1 MPRPGKVGMP
11 FLEVCGTGKKLNYL
25 NGDLWMIKMLEG
37 IFVPHVTPFEEDE
50 KINRKILAELIQYF
64 EDAGITG
71 FVTLGSNG
79 EFPYLSTS
87 EKLEVL
93 ETVRNTTDR
102 PVIAGVTENST
113 RETLELGR
121 KAWDIGVDALLIAPP
136 FYFKP
141 RDSELFAHYSL
152 IAGKID
158 APVIIYNVPKFTG
171 LNIGL
176 DVIERLVHEHSNI
189 VGIKD
194 SSGSTGRI
202 AELIRRVGDEIAVL
216 AGTADVILPALM
228 LGASGAVVAVAN
240 VAPRLCVELY
250 NAFTEMKLER
260 ARKLQILINL
270 LNEVLV
276 KRLNQVSAIKE
287 AMNMLGLAV
296 GYPRMP
302 SLPLGEDE
310 VQEVEMVLIETGL
323 L

>member
-1 MPRPGKVGMP
+1 
-11 FLEVCGTGKKLNYL
+11 
-25 NGDLWMIKMLEG
+25 MIEMLEG
-37 IFVPHVTPFEEDE
+37 IFVPHVTPFDEDE
-50 KINRKILAELIQYF
+50 EINMEILSELIQYF
-64 EDAGITG
+64 EDAGISG

-79 EFPYLSTS
+79 EFPYLSRA
-87 EKLEVL
+87 EKLGVL
-93 ETVRNTTDR
+93 EAVRNATER
-102 PVIAGVTENST
+102 PLIAGVTENST
-113 RETLELGR
+113 KETLELAR

-141 RDSELFAHYSL
+141 KDSELFAHYSS
-152 IAGKID
+152 IAGKVD

-171 LNIGL
+171 INISL
-176 DVIERLVHEHSNI
+176 DVIERLVGEHSNI
-189 VGIKD
+189 IGIKD
-194 SSGSTGRI
+194 SSGSIGRI
-202 AELIRRVGDEIAVL
+202 TELIRRVGDEIAVL

-260 ARKLQILINL
+260 ARKLQILINH

-287 AMNMLGLAV
+287 AMNMRGLSV

-302 SLPLGEDE
+302 SLPLSEE
-310 VQEVEMVLIETGL
+310 EIQEVERVLVETGL

>member
-1 MPRPGKVGMP
+1 
-11 FLEVCGTGKKLNYL
+11 
-25 NGDLWMIKMLEG
+25 MIKMLEG
-37 IFVPHVTPFEEDE
+37 IFVPHVTPFDEEE
-50 KINRKILAELIQYF
+50 KINRDILTELIQYF
-64 EDAGITG
+64 EDVGITG

-79 EFPYLSTS
+79 EFPYLNLS
-87 EKLEVL
+87 EKLDVL
-93 ETVRNTTDR
+93 EIVRNSTKK

-113 RETLELGR
+113 KETLELAR

-141 RDSELFAHYSL
+141 RDSEIFAHYSL

-171 LNIGL
+171 INIGL
-176 DVIERLVHEHSNI
+176 EIIERLVYEHSNI
-189 VGIKD
+189 MGIKD
-194 SSGSTGRI
+194 SSGSIGRI
-202 AELIRRVGDEIAVL
+202 VELIRRVGNEIAVL
-216 AGTADVILPALM
+216 AGTADVILPALL
-228 LGASGAVVAVAN
+228 LGASGAVVAIAN

-260 ARKLQILINL
+260 AKKLQILINQ

-276 KRLNQVSAIKE
+276 KKLNQVSAIKE
-287 AMNMLGLAV
+287 AMNMRGLAV

-302 SLPLGEDE
+302 SLPLSENE
-310 VQEVEMVLIETGL
+310 VREVERVLIETGL